1 MGPGAHLGC
10 GPTESGWRSHT
21 RVTPSEVRPARPP
34 SVFPTEP
41 RVGPSSPS
49 LCGARTFP
57 DENTSG
63 SVPHAPFI
71 SDTRE
76 HRPPHTAVNA
86 DFTHLDTALKPPP
99 KRTLS
104 SARAS
109 SSPSGPQGPRPCP
122 SSHTGRRGAGPN
134 VPLSAL
140 LVQGAEPQP
149 SVNRE
154 QEMSV
159 RGRAPPT
166 PKAKPR
172 PQIPADPA
180 RGTGRS
186 GSKTFA
192 VQPLPWRR
200 RRRRGSREMLPGRRD
215 PPRGARTHPMRP
227 SLQGRRADHSPLG
240 PLGPGRLWP
249 PGLGRGLPRGLPT
262 TPGTA
267 PGSGGPPRPLA

>member
-1 MGPGAHLGC
+1 MPTCPGSVTQGDPTGHPAVLTPRAVTSPSTGRGGGPR
-10 GPTESGWRSHT
+10 GPSRLRPDGVRRSHT
-21 RVTPSEVRPARPP
+21 RVTPSEVHPARPP

-41 RVGPSSPS
+41 CVGPSSPS

-71 SDTRE
+71 SDTQK

-86 DFTHLDTALKPPP
+86 DFTRLDTALKPPP

-109 SSPSGPQGPRPCP
+109 SSPSRPQGPRPCP
-122 SSHTGRRGAGPN
+122 SGHTGRRRAGPN

-149 SVNRE
+149 SVNSE

-159 RGRAPPT
+159 RG
-166 PKAKPR
+166 
-172 PQIPADPA
+172 
-180 RGTGRS
+180 
-186 GSKTFA
+186 
-192 VQPLPWRR
+192 
-200 RRRRGSREMLPGRRD
+200 
-215 PPRGARTHPMRP
+215 
-227 SLQGRRADHSPLG
+227 
-240 PLGPGRLWP
+240 
-249 PGLGRGLPRGLPT
+249 
-262 TPGTA
+262 
-267 PGSGGPPRPLA
+267 

>member
-21 RVTPSEVRPARPP
+21 RVPPSEVRPARPP

-41 RVGPSSPS
+41 CVGPSSPS
-49 LCGARTFP
+49 PCGARTFP
-57 DENTSG
+57 NENTSG

-104 SARAS
+104 SAQAS

-159 RGRAPPT
+159 RGRAPPA
-166 PKAKPR
+166 PKANPR

-180 RGTGRS
+180 GGTGR
-186 GSKTFA
+186 
-192 VQPLPWRR
+192 
-200 RRRRGSREMLPGRRD
+200 
-215 PPRGARTHPMRP
+215 
-227 SLQGRRADHSPLG
+227 
-240 PLGPGRLWP
+240 
-249 PGLGRGLPRGLPT
+249 
-262 TPGTA
+262 
-267 PGSGGPPRPLA
+267 